1 MVWYRTDLRTDR
13 KRDSKT
19 AKGCSLSN
27 SMRVTENF
35 FQYFFHYPR
44 YPWEQKGS
52 HGSCM
57 VVVAQLVNHLRVSCC
72 ALCCGM
78 PVFAEELEYKELVFF
93 LGKTHNPPFP
103 LGGKW
108 IPFGHPETASR
119 WSKQS
124 GAIQR
129 DVPLVS
135 CEVDMVVLSSYYNL
149 AT

>member
-93 LGKTHNPPFP
+93 LAKPTTHRFPWVGSGFP
-103 LGGKW
+103 LDTQKQQAGGQNRVGLYSEMYLW
-108 IPFGHPETASR
+108 SAVR
-119 WSKQS
+119 WTW
-124 GAIQR
+124 
-129 DVPLVS
+129 S
-135 CEVDMVVLSSYYNL
+135 C
-149 AT
+149 

>member
-13 KRDSKT
+13 QRDSKT

-35 FQYFFHYPR
+35 FHYFFHYPR

-57 VVVAQLVNHLRVSCC
+57 VVVSPLVNHLRVSCC
-72 ALCCGM
+72 ALCGTM
-78 PVFAEELEYKELVFF
+78 PVFTEKLEYREFF
-93 LGKTHNPPFP
+93 FSHIPPFP

-108 IPFGHPETASR
+108 IPFGRPEKASR
-119 WSKQS
+119 RSKQS
-124 GAIQR
+124 GAVQR
-129 DVPLVS
+129 DVPLVN
-135 CEVDMVVLSSYYNL
+135 CEVDMVVLSSYYSL